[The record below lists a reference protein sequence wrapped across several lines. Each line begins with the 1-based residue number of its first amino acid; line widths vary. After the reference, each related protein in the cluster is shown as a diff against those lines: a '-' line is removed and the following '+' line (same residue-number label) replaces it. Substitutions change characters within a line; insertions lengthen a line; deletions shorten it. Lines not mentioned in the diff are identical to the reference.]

1 MGDIHH
7 QIGKDFIIFQGG
19 LFEETKTWLYK
30 AARRKVIDSN
40 RIEEYKQIINE
51 LGPKLNGFINSTH

>member
-19 LFEETKTWLYK
+19 HLKRQKHGYTKQPEEKLL
-30 AARRKVIDSN
+30 IL
-40 RIEEYKQIINE
+40 IELKNTS
-51 LGPKLNGFINSTH
+51 KLLMN